1 MTNRRSETDSL
12 ERLLARLMLAGV
24 TFSALALL
32 IGLALWLAGPRTTR
46 LLEVGLIAL
55 MATPM
60 LRVAVSFVESIR
72 TRDWFFVAAT
82 LAVVMLLASTV
93 ILSFRVG

>member
-1 MTNRRSETDSL
+1 
-12 ERLLARLMLAGV
+12 
-24 TFSALALL
+24 
-32 IGLALWLAGPRTTR
+32 
-46 LLEVGLIAL
+46 VGLIAL